1 MRGPEAT
8 RMQDQEPRVM
18 IPKCAQTQEWAA
30 PRNKAKC
37 SVKKGLRT
45 LSVVDGWS
53 FVKKARADPLATS
66 GECPDAKV
74 SYVRDGPQG
83 THVLRFLGIRAAPGR
98 DCC

>member
-1 MRGPEAT
+1 MGSSEE
-8 RMQDQEPRVM
+8 QSQEG
-18 IPKCAQTQEWAA
+18 AQ
-30 PRNKAKC
+30 N
-37 SVKKGLRT
+37 
-45 LSVVDGWS
+45 SVVDGWS

-83 THVLRFLGIRAAPGR
+83 THVLRFLDIRAAPGR